1 MSRVITGRGI
11 AITAL
16 AAACAA
22 IVVGPAPSAARG
34 AGVPQCSKDDAYTMA
49 LGALTGPSDTE
60 LRIGVAAAAGC
71 EAVTESKHVQI
82 KIYNADGTL
91 ASVQNLHDVAV
102 TAGAA
107 PIMLDR
113 VDSGHTIDVQA
124 QVRTRSASRTLILGA
139 TVAAMLRPD
148 LVVTSVQAPLQTLP
162 TRAVDVVA
170 EVAEVKGDTSA
181 TAHVSLA
188 GAIGPL
194 AGPVDV
200 TVPAGGSVTVTFPG
214 VALTTPASTEL
225 RVIVS
230 DADPGE
236 YDTTNQSRPATVEVT
251 KNELIPL
258 QVLVPSLGGYGFQFN
273 GHLYAPITNP
283 APATL
288 PDLESK
294 VKALEPQL
302 ARIFYNDNWEA
313 NADKTHPEWEQ
324 NLESFKDTVA
334 LAQESGATVVIA
346 YQTVANAKL
355 NPTLWMGRFADVLQ
369 DLVVTRGLTNV
380 RWALIGNEPNTAAA
394 TVFSKEQYKAL
405 YTALH
410 AALVARGLH
419 DQIGL
424 VGGDLVE
431 NNEGTAGG
439 HRAWFEYMV
448 TNMNDVI
455 DAWSEHIYWNYWDHF
470 RMEERLKDVAYLV
483 RHELPASAQKP
494 TLLLEYG
501 VRGMNSCGTKP
512 TVTAAYYNDA
522 SCTELRR
529 MSLAAF
535 HKLWFTI
542 ASAQLGFDGTS
553 NWDLYWSVYDR
564 TRNSQSYWMI
574 GPPED
579 GWELYPSYYAF
590 QLLLQTTA
598 QGWQVLQV
606 DPVKEDD
613 EATRYDTPHP
623 DDLEQE
629 LTAYAGSDGQLTI
642 LGMDTLGSTLVEP
655 NGESSSYSVGGL
667 PPFTTFNLAVWNG
680 SGDGTNSVAGTIT
693 TSAAG
698 VARFE
703 VPLQAAFALTTVP
716 VS

>member
-1 MSRVITGRGI
+1 
-11 AITAL
+11 
-16 AAACAA
+16 
-22 IVVGPAPSAARG
+22 
-34 AGVPQCSKDDAYTMA
+34 
-49 LGALTGPSDTE
+49 
-60 LRIGVAAAAGC
+60 
-71 EAVTESKHVQI
+71 
-82 KIYNADGTL
+82 
-91 ASVQNLHDVAV
+91 
-102 TAGAA
+102 
-107 PIMLDR
+107 
-113 VDSGHTIDVQA
+113 
-124 QVRTRSASRTLILGA
+124 
-139 TVAAMLRPD
+139 MLRPD

-405 YTALH
+405 YTALD

-424 VGGDLVE
+424 IGGDLVQ

-574 GPPED
+574 GPPEE
-579 GWELYPSYYAF
+579 GWALYPSYYAF

>member
-1 MSRVITGRGI
+1 MCRRQHMKEIDVSRVITGRGI

-148 LVVTSVQAPLQTLP
+148 LVVSSVQAPLQTLP
-162 TRAVDVVA
+162 TRGVDVVA

-194 AGPVDV
+194 AAPVDV

-483 RHELPASAQKP
+483 R
-494 TLLLEYG
+494 T
-501 VRGMNSCGTKP
+501 
-512 TVTAAYYNDA
+512 
-522 SCTELRR
+522 
-529 MSLAAF
+529 
-535 HKLWFTI
+535 
-542 ASAQLGFDGTS
+542 
-553 NWDLYWSVYDR
+553 
-564 TRNSQSYWMI
+564 
-574 GPPED
+574 
-579 GWELYPSYYAF
+579 
-590 QLLLQTTA
+590 
-598 QGWQVLQV
+598 
-606 DPVKEDD
+606 
-613 EATRYDTPHP
+613 
-623 DDLEQE
+623 
-629 LTAYAGSDGQLTI
+629 
-642 LGMDTLGSTLVEP
+642 
-655 NGESSSYSVGGL
+655 
-667 PPFTTFNLAVWNG
+667 
-680 SGDGTNSVAGTIT
+680 
-693 TSAAG
+693 
-698 VARFE
+698 
-703 VPLQAAFALTTVP
+703 
-716 VS
+716 